1 MLFSDDLFERDSAA
15 CFAPNEVIAQGRHGW
30 VDAVGADACGV
41 FVVAVDV
48 VGVGIEAHLLHHC
61 LRQCLRLNDVE
72 GEFFE
77 DFVQQA
83 DFAFAEFYAVFEDEA
98 LIIFVVDFGQ

>member
-1 MLFSDDLFERDSAA
+1 M
-15 CFAPNEVIAQGRHGW
+15 W
-30 VDAVGADACGV
+30 ADACGV

-48 VGVGIEAHLLHHC
+48 VGVGVEADLLHYR

-72 GEFFE
+72 IEFFK

-83 DFAFAEFYAVFEDEA
+83 DFALAEFRDVFEDEA
-98 LIIFVVDFGQ
+98 LIIFVVDFKQ